1 MAETHENLV
10 LRLLREVR
18 AKQDEDGLRL
28 RHVERTLDEMKDSI
42 VAAMGVAA
50 YASAASERHGGDM
63 DVRREKV
70 AMLERRLAD
79 LEARI

>member
-42 VAAMGVAA
+42 VAA

-63 DVRREKV
+63 DVLREKV

-79 LEARI
+79 PEARI